1 MMVTIIAALAVPFL
15 MVLPA
20 LIYRIGLWTRPQK
33 EQLPEHLE
41 PFVISEYYAR
51 TEQAA
56 LDILETQ
63 EPVDQ
68 TIILWWGLDGLRLN
82 EDGTMEWVSR
92 RKPKPVRGNVFYQ
105 PCQSMQ
111 NANMYC
117 FDQSQSIRATQMEQM
132 SQQINQPIAQMPA
145 QIDQQINSLRAQN
158 SGLERQMIQNLCAAA
173 VISLLPMPGYMGY
186 RPQYQL
192 TQCCV
197 QHPAQ
202 YPPYFYGGCCGNYV
216 G

>member
-41 PFVISEYYAR
+41 PFVISEYYDR

-56 LDILETQ
+56 IDILETQ

-82 EDGTMEWVSR
+82 EDGTLEWASR
-92 RKPKPVRGNVFYQ
+92 RKPRPVDTGELLGFGKYMVL
-105 PCQSMQ
+105 Q
-111 NANMYC
+111 NPE
-117 FDQSQSIRATQMEQM
+117 QQTTTQMEQM
-132 SQQINQPIAQMPA
+132 RQQINQPMAQMTA
-145 QIDQQINSLRAQN
+145 QIDSLRAQN
-158 SGLERQMIQNLCAAA
+158 SGLERQMIQNLRAAA
-173 VISLLPMPGYMGY
+173 VMSLLPMPGYMGY

-192 TQCCV
+192 TQCCA
-197 QHPAQ
+197 QYPAQ
-202 YPPYFYGGCCGNYV
+202 YPQYRYAGCCCSFLG
-216 G
+216 

>member
-1 MMVTIIAALAVPFL
+1 MIVYVVAFFASAAIVFLPYIIK
-15 MVLPA
+15 
-20 LIYRIGLWTRPQK
+20 QK
-33 EQLPEHLE
+33 IKRKQICNQAKTE
-41 PFVISEYYAR
+41 PFIVSEYYDR
-51 TEQAA
+51 MEKAA
-56 LDILETQ
+56 LDILEQQ

-68 TIILWWGLDGLRLN
+68 TIILWWGLDGLRMN
-82 EDGTMEWVSR
+82 EDGELELVSR
-92 RKPKPVRGNVFYQ
+92 RKPKPVQGNVFYQ

-132 SQQINQPIAQMPA
+132 SQQINQPIAQMTA

-158 SGLERQMIQNLCAAA
+158 SGLERQMIQNLRAAA

-192 TQCCV
+192 TQCCL

-202 YPPYFYGGCCGNYV
+202 YPNYLYGWWALH
-216 G
+216 

>member
-1 MMVTIIAALAVPFL
+1 MVTIIVALAVPFMMGL
-15 MVLPA
+15 FA
-20 LIYRIGLWTRPQK
+20 LIYRIGLWKRPQK

-92 RKPKPVRGNVFYQ
+92 RKPKPGQRNEFGQ
-105 PCQSMQ
+105 LR
-111 NANMYC
+111 
-117 FDQSQSIRATQMEQM
+117 QSIPAHNPDLLTQTQSTRASIDALMAQNENLRMQALHA
-132 SQQINQPIAQMPA
+132 QQTMQLM
-145 QIDQQINSLRAQN
+145 NSLQ
-158 SGLERQMIQNLCAAA
+158 
-173 VISLLPMPGYMGY
+173 
-186 RPQYQL
+186 
-192 TQCCV
+192 QCCL
-197 QHPAQ
+197 QYPAQ
-202 YPPYFYGGCCGNYV
+202 YPQYRYAGCCCNFLG
-216 G
+216 

>member
-1 MMVTIIAALAVPFL
+1 MVTIIVALAVPFL

-68 TIILWWGLDGLRLN
+68 TIVLWWGLDGLRLN
-82 EDGTMEWVSR
+82 EDGTLEWVSR
-92 RKPKPVRGNVFYQ
+92 KKPKSKETTHTYLNCRTQNTSLEQ
-105 PCQSMQ
+105 QISMQ
-111 NANMYC
+111 MG
-117 FDQSQSIRATQMEQM
+117 QMR
-132 SQQINQPIAQMPA
+132 QQINQPMAQMTA

-158 SGLERQMIQNLCAAA
+158 GGLERQMIQNLRAAA

-186 RPQYQL
+186 RPQY
-192 TQCCV
+192 
-197 QHPAQ
+197 
-202 YPPYFYGGCCGNYV
+202 
-216 G
+216 

>member
-56 LDILETQ
+56 IDILETQ

-68 TIILWWGLDGLRLN
+68 TIILWWGLDGLRLS
-82 EDGTMEWVSR
+82 EDGTLEWVSR
-92 RKPKPVRGNVFYQ
+92 RKTKPVQENVFYQ
-105 PCQSMQ
+105 LCQSAPAYNPDLLAQ
-111 NANMYC
+111 T
-117 FDQSQSIRATQMEQM
+117 QSTRASI
-132 SQQINQPIAQMPA
+132 
-145 QIDQQINSLRAQN
+145 DDLRAQN
-158 SGLERQMIQNLCAAA
+158 ASLQMQALQAQQRMQLVN
-173 VISLLPMPGYMGY
+173 SL
-186 RPQYQL
+186 Q
-192 TQCCV
+192 QCCV
-197 QHPAQ
+197 QYPAQ

>member
-15 MVLPA
+15 MGLFA
-20 LIYRIGLWTRPQK
+20 LIYHVGLRIRTQK

-51 TEQAA
+51 IEQAA
-56 LDILETQ
+56 LDILEQQ

-82 EDGTMEWVSR
+82 EDGELEWISR
-92 RKPKPVRGNVFYQ
+92 KTPKPVNQNVSYH
-105 PCQSMQ
+105 PCQSIPAYNPNLFAQMQ
-111 NANMYC
+111 NTRASINALM
-117 FDQSQSIRATQMEQM
+117 DQTASLQTQALQA
-132 SQQINQPIAQMPA
+132 QQTAQV
-145 QIDQQINSLRAQN
+145 INSLQ
-158 SGLERQMIQNLCAAA
+158 
-173 VISLLPMPGYMGY
+173 
-186 RPQYQL
+186 
-192 TQCCV
+192 QCCV
-197 QHPAQ
+197 QYPAQ

>member
-15 MVLPA
+15 MGLFA
-20 LIYRIGLWTRPQK
+20 LIYHVELRIRTQK
-33 EQLPEHLE
+33 EQLPEHSE

-92 RKPKPVRGNVFYQ
+92 RKPKPVLGNLFYQ

-132 SQQINQPIAQMPA
+132 SQQINQPIAQMTA
-145 QIDQQINSLRAQN
+145 KIDQQINSLRAQN
-158 SGLERQMIQNLCAAA
+158 SGLERQMIQNLRAAA
-173 VISLLPMPGYMGY
+173 VMSLLPMPGYMGY
-186 RPQYQL
+186 RPQYHML
-192 TQCCV
+192 GVAAT
-197 QHPAQ
+197 
-202 YPPYFYGGCCGNYV
+202 F
-216 G
+216 

>member
-1 MMVTIIAALAVPFL
+1 MVTIIAALAVPFL

-68 TIILWWGLDGLRLN
+68 TIILWWGLDGLRMN

-92 RKPKPVRGNVFYQ
+92 RKPRPVDTGELLGFGKYMVL
-105 PCQSMQ
+105 Q
-111 NANMYC
+111 NPEQQIA
-117 FDQSQSIRATQMEQM
+117 AQMEQM
-132 SQQINQPIAQMPA
+132 RQQINQPMEQTTA

-158 SGLERQMIQNLCAAA
+158 GGLERQMIQNLRAAE
-173 VISLLPMPGYMGY
+173 VMSLLPMPGYMGY

-197 QHPAQ
+197 QYPAQ
-202 YPPYFYGGCCGNYV
+202 YPQYRYAGCCCNFLG
-216 G
+216 

>member
-1 MMVTIIAALAVPFL
+1 MVTIIAALAVPFL

-92 RKPKPVRGNVFYQ
+92 RKPKPVQRSEFGQ
-105 PCQSMQ
+105 LRQSIPAYNPNLFAQTQSTRASIDALMAQ
-111 NANMYC
+111 NA
-117 FDQSQSIRATQMEQM
+117 SLQMQALQA
-132 SQQINQPIAQMPA
+132 QQTAQV
-145 QIDQQINSLRAQN
+145 INSLQ
-158 SGLERQMIQNLCAAA
+158 
-173 VISLLPMPGYMGY
+173 
-186 RPQYQL
+186 
-192 TQCCV
+192 QCCV
-197 QHPAQ
+197 QYPAQ

>member
-1 MMVTIIAALAVPFL
+1 MVTIIAALAVPFL
-15 MVLPA
+15 MVLSA

-41 PFVISEYYAR
+41 PFVISEYYAC

-63 EPVDQ
+63 ESVDQ

-82 EDGTMEWVSR
+82 EDGELEWISRKKCRQRPNNDLIQYENEMEKLRELYRMAKQINTPGLAMQIMAQMQTV
-92 RKPKPVRGNVFYQ
+92 
-105 PCQSMQ
+105 Q
-111 NANMYC
+111 NAAII
-117 FDQSQSIRATQMEQM
+117 SQL
-132 SQQINQPIAQMPA
+132 QP
-145 QIDQQINSLRAQN
+145 
-158 SGLERQMIQNLCAAA
+158 
-173 VISLLPMPGYMGY
+173 PMPGYLG
-186 RPQYQL
+186 
-192 TQCCV
+192 
-197 QHPAQ
+197 

>member
-1 MMVTIIAALAVPFL
+1 MSRHKITTSRRVGEVSSKYAFQPELFERDLEQHAAESEAIWQEFRTW
-15 MVLPA
+15 M
-20 LIYRIGLWTRPQK
+20 IERI
-33 EQLPEHLE
+33 
-41 PFVISEYYAR
+41 VISEYYDR
-51 TEQAA
+51 TEKAA
-56 LDILETQ
+56 IDILETQ

-105 PCQSMQ
+105 PCKSMQ

-132 SQQINQPIAQMPA
+132 SQQINQPIAQMTA

-158 SGLERQMIQNLCAAA
+158 SGLERQMIQNLRAAA

-186 RPQYQL
+186 RPQY
-192 TQCCV
+192 
-197 QHPAQ
+197 
-202 YPPYFYGGCCGNYV
+202 
-216 G
+216 

>member
-1 MMVTIIAALAVPFL
+1 MVTIIAALAVTFL
-15 MVLPA
+15 MVLSA

-56 LDILETQ
+56 IDILETQ

-68 TIILWWGLDGLRLN
+68 TIILWWGLDGLRLT
-82 EDGTMEWVSR
+82 EDGKLKWVSR

-132 SQQINQPIAQMPA
+132 SQQINQQIAQMTA

-158 SGLERQMIQNLCAAA
+158 SGLERQMIQNLRAAA

-186 RPQYQL
+186 SPQYQL

-197 QHPAQ
+197 QYPAQ